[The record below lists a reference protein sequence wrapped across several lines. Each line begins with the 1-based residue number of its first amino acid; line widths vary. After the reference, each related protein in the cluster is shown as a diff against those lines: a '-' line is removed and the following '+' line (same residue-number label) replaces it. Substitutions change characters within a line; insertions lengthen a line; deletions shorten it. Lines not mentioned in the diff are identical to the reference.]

1 MSSFPTKKTT
11 FVQEDHHQTD
21 VCFNIFRVIRKR
33 FLIRRESTTRR
44 THLDC
49 ILLMVCAE
57 LGGNLGPPV
66 VAFASISC
74 MTRAFER
81 VRVAAEPPPSS
92 LIFFCN
98 FFQKPPRQREDEKQI
113 SLLLLKNISCSNPAF
128 EEEDQRILRILNA
141 DLRVLLLV
149 VVHVVAVAADS

>member
-1 MSSFPTKKTT
+1 
-11 FVQEDHHQTD
+11 
-21 VCFNIFRVIRKR
+21 
-33 FLIRRESTTRR
+33 
-44 THLDC
+44 
-49 ILLMVCAE
+49 MVCAE

-98 FFQKPPRQREDEKQI
+98 FFQKPPDDERRKTNLFFFFLSCPRLPFSLSRLSLASFFATWTDRAQKKSGVGRLRYSLVQRNKRA
-113 SLLLLKNISCSNPAF
+113 CSACF
-128 EEEDQRILRILNA
+128 
-141 DLRVLLLV
+141 V
-149 VVHVVAVAADS
+149 